1 MDESGL
7 REPAGEL
14 NEKHLVMVLARSE
27 KALVKYVNPAAMSWQ
42 EDQPPLSLSHVLCSC
57 RMNSAHSIVS
67 PVPGRGGRQ
76 ASKNAQSTHR

>member
-1 MDESGL
+1 MERQKSLLHQPDPVCLKLWQASL
-7 REPAGEL
+7 AG
-14 NEKHLVMVLARSE
+14 
-27 KALVKYVNPAAMSWQ
+27 VNPAAMSWQ
-42 EDQPPLSLSHVLCSC
+42 EDQPPLSLSRVLCSC